1 MSELSR
7 SVPKRRAVFVAVYFA
22 SHWDGGVS
30 ASGERQ
36 GLPLRPGGYMATF
49 KYRDDALDDEVVIE
63 EHVLPWTAEHP
74 DWLFVHVCLP
84 VFDRTSCCPSYDPS
98 LTGLGG
104 TKRNY
109 LQHPNGLL
117 DRLVGALY

>member
-1 MSELSR
+1 MSSLDLSR
-7 SVPKRRAVFVAVYFA
+7 RGAA
-22 SHWDGGVS
+22 SSSQWISPATGTAASPRV
-30 ASGERQ
+30 ASGK
-36 GLPLRPGGYMATF
+36 GCLYAPGGYMATF

-74 DWLFVHVCLP
+74 DWLFVHVRLP

-109 LQHPNGLL
+109 LRHPDGLL